1 MVATGLARGTACK
14 CGQPANH
21 LALKASR
28 HKYHRV
34 HWALW
39 QKLRGR
45 CRKLCNED
53 LLNLYPMKYLEDKMD
68 KVAETY
74 STQMRSEYRNVN
86 RKQKTPL
93 RVKKIIL
100 KYI

>member
-1 MVATGLARGTACK
+1 
-14 CGQPANH
+14 
-21 LALKASR
+21 
-28 HKYHRV
+28 
-34 HWALW
+34 
-39 QKLRGR
+39 
-45 CRKLCNED
+45 
-53 LLNLYPMKYLEDKMD
+53 MKYLEDKMD

>member
-1 MVATGLARGTACK
+1 MATGLARGTACK
-14 CGQPANH
+14 CGQPASH

-39 QKLRGR
+39 QKLRGGS
-45 CRKLCNED
+45 RKLCNKD
-53 LLNLYPMKYLEDKMD
+53 LLNLYPIKYLEDKMD

-74 STQMRSEYRNVN
+74 STQMRSKHRNVN
-86 RKQKTPL
+86 RKHKTPL
-93 RVKKIIL
+93 SVKK
-100 KYI
+100 KN